1 MTSARSCNN
10 PERTW
15 LTEILRRCKALPVLI
30 AVAYFLSNILPILLS
45 YSSFETVVTYVNG
58 AMLGTNI
65 FNYIIGI
72 AGGVVVSCASF
83 KYLHSTAS
91 VIDAHCRPLTR
102 IQLFRGSFVAG
113 LIMVAAPVVL
123 TGVFYLCMM
132 GAHFSVSGDELLHY
146 WDSTMT
152 IPEILSVSNIIGWVV
167 DNIIVIGFTYCVSCF
182 AAILAGTA
190 AVQALL
196 SLVLVALPSVIYF
209 IIETYMS
216 SFLYGYPDDSRLVT
230 YLSPYMC
237 LAGRY
242 DYPFS
247 SVPAGLIIHVIIA
260 VLLVFAAAFIYR
272 RIRLENEEQTIVV
285 PFVAEALVV
294 ILTVIAASMV
304 LFVAQVFLPGR
315 TALGAIVTLILATAV
330 FFPIFCMIADQSF
343 RIFKSRNVKVLLI
356 YIAVMC
362 GILTFTLFDVTGYE
376 KNVPDVSDIA
386 SVDLQDLNLYNPDVK
401 GMTDEET
408 LALITNL
415 HESMAGTEEEAKD
428 IFSNTNDAGSTS
440 INSIDISYKLKNGK
454 TVHRYYGAIT
464 PSAFDSYAAYYDS
477 RKIRE
482 QECCD
487 LKNAKREGLYETI
500 TDIHPDSDANCY
512 LVPEEYKEGLVEA
525 ANKDIMKW
533 TAKNRGLFNNQDQ
546 EYDPAT
552 DNSTY
557 ALEINVDYRIS
568 GAKITKLE
576 KYSSYRPMTAD
587 DKNVLAYLEAHPEI
601 LSDKNILSDN
611 DPRRCYDYSSNT
623 ID

>member
-1 MTSARSCNN
+1 MTSAKSCKK
-10 PERTW
+10 PERIW

-45 YSSFETVVTYVNG
+45 YSSFETVVTYVNS
-58 AMLGTNI
+58 AMLGANV
-65 FNYIIGI
+65 FNYAIGI
-72 AGGVVVSCASF
+72 AGGVVVSCAVF

-91 VIDAHCRPLTR
+91 VIDAHCRPQTR
-102 IQLFRGSFVAG
+102 TQLFRGSFFAG

-123 TGVFYLCMM
+123 TGIFYLCMM
-132 GAHFSVSGDELLHY
+132 GAHFSIGGDELLKY

-152 IPEILSVSNIIGWVV
+152 IREILSISNILGWVI
-167 DNIIVIGFTYCVSCF
+167 DNIVVIGFTYCVSCF

-209 IIETYMS
+209 IVETYMS
-216 SFLYGYPDDSRLVT
+216 SFLYGYPGDSTLIT

-237 LAGRY
+237 LVGRY

-247 SVPAGLIIHVIIA
+247 SVPVGLIVHVIIA

-315 TALGAIVTLILATAV
+315 TPMGTVVTLILATAV

-343 RIFKSRNVKVLLI
+343 RIFKSRNAGVLLV

-362 GILTFTLFDVTGYE
+362 GILAFTLFDVTDYE
-376 KNVPDVSDIA
+376 RNVPDVSDIA
-386 SVDLQDLNLYNPDVK
+386 SVDLQDSNLYNPDVK
-401 GMTDEET
+401 GLTDEEA

-415 HESMAGTEEEAKD
+415 HRSMTATEEEAKD
-428 IFSNTNDAGSTS
+428 MYASPNDADITS
-440 INSIDISYKLKNGK
+440 INSIDISYKLKSGK
-454 TVHRYYGAIT
+454 TVHRYYGAVM
-464 PSAFDSYAAYYDS
+464 PSVFDSYAAYYDS
-477 RKIRE
+477 RQIRE

-487 LKNAKREGLYETI
+487 PNNAGRDGLYETI
-500 TDIHPDSDANCY
+500 TDIHPDSSGNCY
-512 LVPEEYKEGLVEA
+512 LVPEKYEAELIEA

-533 TAKNRGLFNNQDQ
+533 TAKNRGLFNNQ
-546 EYDPAT
+546 EYDPEK

-557 ALEINVDYRIS
+557 SVEINVDYRIP
-568 GAKITKLE
+568 GAKATKLE
-576 KYSSYRPMTAD
+576 KHASYRTFTTN
-587 DKNVLAYLEAHPEI
+587 DKSILAFLDAHPQI
-601 LSDKNILSDN
+601 LSDKNILADN
-611 DPRRCYDYSSNT
+611 DPRRGVDDEYTAD
-623 ID
+623 